1 MPLTLRNPDLEE
13 GWYAGTQIWDSR
25 ARGCDARMR
34 YERAP
39 PEVAS
44 WVSNS
49 RRVPEFADG
58 CLPTQSCL
66 DQGL

>member
-34 YERAP
+34 YERAR

-44 WVSNS
+44 WGAGKK
-49 RRVPEFADG
+49 RVTNPKRA
-58 CLPTQSCL
+58 
-66 DQGL
+66 

>member
-1 MPLTLRNPDLEE
+1 MICKPL
-13 GWYAGTQIWDSR
+13 A
-25 ARGCDARMR
+25 
-34 YERAP
+34 
-39 PEVAS
+39 VAVQS
-44 WVSNS
+44 TIGAMKIKQNWAILSNS